1 MKKFMMILVCLLVSI
16 NVVSAQEYKTYYSEY
31 GIWSDY
37 SLDVYTKDD
46 LKDVE
51 VERRY
56 KWFKNEERGEYL
68 RYDIGINNYDRLDK
82 NNYKYT
88 DFSVWQTKSIESVK
102 DRVIETK
109 KQYGYKKIK
118 PINTIYIY
126 NNLFKTEEVNLNQIE
141 IYNNGKKVNF
151 SATCGGC
158 SANYTLANISGLL
171 ILELDNYYYFDDM
184 EIKIK
189 PINIKDIELLRFMVA
204 APSLDNN
211 TYLDVYYEAEYKPSN
226 SDTEIYLTVRNFSK
240 GNPRYEEE
248 VIYDSA
254 PYASIS
260 DVVREFNLYRFKD
273 KLYYFYTYD
282 RKYVDGYFKIKDG
295 YEKDEENYV
304 DYYRYRNRDKLMIN
318 DYIEIS
324 EKNKKIDDYIQS
336 TTDYNIDGVID
347 YTKNGLYDIKV
358 KTYFITKDVK
368 VLININSNNLEDSN
382 KNDGDSKLE
391 DNKNNQNNNS
401 NFDSE
406 TKKGNEILDDY
417 QNLENRYDDK
427 LVEKSNTIKKR
438 SSLDNRNNKEESNCQ
453 EKLEEVTLKSD
464 DNEKKLKLSN
474 QAYDYLNSS
483 LLKINNNGF
492 SVGLSWYLWLLL
504 LIIIL
509 IIIIIIILK
518 RKKNK
523 NKF

>member
-1 MKKFMMILVCLLVSI
+1 MF
-16 NVVSAQEYKTYYSEY
+16 
-31 GIWSDY
+31 
-37 SLDVYTKDD
+37 
-46 LKDVE
+46 
-51 VERRY
+51 
-56 KWFKNEERGEYL
+56 
-68 RYDIGINNYDRLDK
+68 
-82 NNYKYT
+82 
-88 DFSVWQTKSIESVK
+88 
-102 DRVIETK
+102 
-109 KQYGYKKIK
+109 
-118 PINTIYIY
+118 
-126 NNLFKTEEVNLNQIE
+126 
-141 IYNNGKKVNF
+141 
-151 SATCGGC
+151 
-158 SANYTLANISGLL
+158 NYTLANISGLL

-248 VIYDSA
+248 VIYDSV

-304 DYYRYRNRDKLMIN
+304 YYYRYRNRDKLMIN

-406 TKKGNEILDDY
+406 TKKGNETLDDY

-438 SSLDNRNNKEESNCQ
+438 SNLDNRNNKEESNCQ
-453 EKLEEVTLKSD
+453 EKLEEVTLKND